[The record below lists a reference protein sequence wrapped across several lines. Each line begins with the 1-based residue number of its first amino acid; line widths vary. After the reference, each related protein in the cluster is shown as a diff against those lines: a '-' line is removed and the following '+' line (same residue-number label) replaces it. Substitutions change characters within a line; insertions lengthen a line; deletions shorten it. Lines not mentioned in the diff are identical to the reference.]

1 MRPRTAWGSTSS
13 AILGRCWWGGV
24 GRGRGRGGVGRGRDG
39 GVGRCRMARTSSGKV
54 DDPCRPSSGGLELGV
69 LVSCDSTNT
78 AGWGIWVLSSE
89 TAVAAT
95 VGLHVHMQACMYI
108 LLVLLLPDGD
118 GCARSHREIST
129 WPAVGTGSQQ
139 LSPAKICNR
148 DRRLYLASPLRRQP
162 SLLLFSDT
170 ARCCL
175 DICSYRRVS
184 LSRSLAKGTRYPPR
198 PQRARRAHRS
208 QSVRLPAGARCRLHS
223 RVPDMPIRR
232 TAHVHTRL
240 DMATKS

>member
-1 MRPRTAWGSTSS
+1 MY
-13 AILGRCWWGGV
+13 IC
-24 GRGRGRGGVGRGRDG
+24 
-39 GVGRCRMARTSSGKV
+39 K
-54 DDPCRPSSGGLELGV
+54 
-69 LVSCDSTNT
+69 
-78 AGWGIWVLSSE
+78 
-89 TAVAAT
+89 
-95 VGLHVHMQACMYI
+95 HVVMYI

-175 DICSYRRVS
+175 DSCSYRRVS
-184 LSRSLAKGTRYPPR
+184 LSLALSPKVRDIPHALNVLDVLTVRSPSSFQLAPAVVYTPASPICRSAAPHTSTHASTWRRNPSHTAALMPVFASSASSWIDADAPVSLYAATWHPSR
-198 PQRARRAHRS
+198 IFAARLALSARR
-208 QSVRLPAGARCRLHS
+208 RLFTRCL
-223 RVPDMPIRR
+223 
-232 TAHVHTRL
+232 
-240 DMATKS
+240 